1 MRGGRWTCDADQS
14 SQFSPPRS
22 ICFPRYQLV
31 KLHTWELA
39 NRQRCRWNVLVI
51 GRPNFPHPHRAWF
64 AFEVVLPERVINSP
78 VSNCLSGT
86 YGPANLAS
94 HLISHFLFLY
104 NWNTFQVPIV
114 DSIVVSIFWLTLTNT
129 ESEMSRLVYPVAK
142 MRTHCSKKS
151 IHASDYC
158 FWSSNIACLKRPW
171 FW

>member
-22 ICFPRYQLV
+22 ICFPRYEVV
-31 KLHTWELA
+31 KLHTRELA

-78 VSNCLSGT
+78 VSNCLSGA

-114 DSIVVSIFWLTLTNT
+114 DSIIVSIFWLTLTNT
-129 ESEMSRLVYPVAK
+129 ESEMSTEQACLPRRKNENTLFKEINP
-142 MRTHCSKKS
+142 
-151 IHASDYC
+151 C
-158 FWSSNIACLKRPW
+158 FWLLLLVLKTLPA
-171 FW
+171 